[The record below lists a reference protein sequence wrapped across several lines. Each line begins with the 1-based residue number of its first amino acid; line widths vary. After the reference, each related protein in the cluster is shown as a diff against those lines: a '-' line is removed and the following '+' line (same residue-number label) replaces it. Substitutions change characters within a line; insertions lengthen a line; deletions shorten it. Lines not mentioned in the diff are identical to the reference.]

1 MKCPKN
7 SPGKLV
13 KMSYFAIKRA
23 KRVLQMVQKSL
34 KISHFQSLK
43 LYFLFETLF
52 IKMAHPN
59 VAK

>member
-1 MKCPKN
+1 
-7 SPGKLV
+7 
-13 KMSYFAIKRA
+13 MSYFAIKRA